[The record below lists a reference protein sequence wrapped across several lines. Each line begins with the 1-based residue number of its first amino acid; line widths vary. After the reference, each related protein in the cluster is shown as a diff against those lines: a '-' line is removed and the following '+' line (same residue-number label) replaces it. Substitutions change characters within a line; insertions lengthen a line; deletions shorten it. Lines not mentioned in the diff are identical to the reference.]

1 MKCPFCGCTNT
12 QVKDSRDTIDENA
25 IRRRRECPDCGGR
38 FTTYERIQLQE
49 LMVIKKNGERV
60 PFDREKLL
68 RSITL
73 AVSKCGISNFE
84 VEKLVEEIRR
94 ELENSG
100 VTEITSKN
108 IGETVMNKLLHINK
122 VAYIRFAS
130 VYKDF
135 KEVKDFEDFVANIT
149 PQSNNQSN

>member
-1 MKCPFCGCTNT
+1 MKCPFCGNDNT
-12 QVKDSRDTIDENA
+12 QVKDSRDTADENA

-38 FTTYERIQLQE
+38 FTTYERIELQE

-60 PFDREKLL
+60 PFDRDKLL

-73 AVSKCGISNFE
+73 AVSKCGISGFE
-84 VEKLVEEIRR
+84 VEKLVDEIRR

-100 VTEITSKN
+100 TIEVSSRD
-108 IGETVMNKLLHINK
+108 IGEKVMDKLIKINK

-135 KEVKDFEDFVANIT
+135 KEVRDFEEFVSKIN
-149 PQSNNQSN
+149 S

>member
-1 MKCPFCGCTNT
+1 MKCPFCGKDNT
-12 QVKDSRDTIDENA
+12 QVKDSRDTADENA

-38 FTTYERIQLQE
+38 FTTYERIELQE
-49 LMVIKKNGERV
+49 LIVVKKNGERV

-73 AVSKCGISNFE
+73 AVSKCGISSFE
-84 VEKLVEEIRR
+84 IEKLVNGIRR
-94 ELENSG
+94 EFENSG
-100 VTEITSKN
+100 VIEISSKD
-108 IGETVMNKLLHINK
+108 IGEKVMDKLIGINK

-135 KEVKDFEDFVANIT
+135 KEVKDFEEFVSKIN
-149 PQSNNQSN
+149 S

>member
-1 MKCPFCGCTNT
+1 MKCPFCGSSNI
-12 QVKDSRDTIDENA
+12 QVKDSRDTVEENA
-25 IRRRRECPDCGGR
+25 IRRRRECTDCGGR
-38 FTTYERIQLQE
+38 FTTYERIELQE

-60 PFDREKLL
+60 PFDRSKLL

-73 AVSKCGISNFE
+73 AVSKCGISSFE
-84 VEKLVEEIRR
+84 IDKLVDSIRR

-100 VTEITSKN
+100 VIEITSKD
-108 IGETVMNKLLHINK
+108 IGEKVMDKLIRINK

-135 KEVKDFEDFVANIT
+135 KEVKDFEEFVGKIN
-149 PQSNNQSN
+149 S

>member
-1 MKCPFCGCTNT
+1 MKCPFCGSTNT
-12 QVKDSRDTIDENA
+12 QVKDSRDTIDEIA

-38 FTTYERIQLQE
+38 FTTYERVQLQD
-49 LMVIKKNGERV
+49 LTVVKKNGERV

-68 RSITL
+68 RSISL
-73 AVSKCGISNFE
+73 AVSKCGISSFE
-84 VEKLVEEIRR
+84 IERLVEEIRR

-100 VTEITSKN
+100 IAEISSKS
-108 IGETVMNKLLHINK
+108 IGEKVMDRLIKINK

-135 KEVKDFEDFVANIT
+135 KEVRDFEEFVSKIN
-149 PQSNNQSN
+149 S

>member
-1 MKCPFCGCTNT
+1 MKCPFCGKMNT
-12 QVKDSRDTIDENA
+12 QVKDSRDTVDENA

-38 FTTYERIQLQE
+38 FTTYERIELQE

-60 PFDREKLL
+60 PFDRDKLL

-73 AVSKCGISNFE
+73 AVSKCGISSFE
-84 VEKLVEEIRR
+84 IDKLVDSIRR

-100 VTEITSKN
+100 VIEVTSKD
-108 IGETVMNKLLHINK
+108 IGEKVMDKLIRINK

-135 KEVKDFEDFVANIT
+135 KEVKDFEEFVGKIK
-149 PQSNNQSN
+149 S

>member
-1 MKCPFCGCTNT
+1 MKCPFCGKSNT
-12 QVKDSRDTIDENA
+12 QVKDSRDTIDETA

-38 FTTYERIQLQE
+38 FTTYEHVQLQD
-49 LMVIKKNGERV
+49 LTVVKKNGERV

-68 RSITL
+68 RSISL
-73 AVSKCGISNFE
+73 AVSKCGISSFE
-84 VEKLVEEIRR
+84 IERLVEEIRR

-100 VTEITSKN
+100 IAEISSKS
-108 IGETVMNKLLHINK
+108 IGEKVMDKLIGINK

-135 KEVKDFEDFVANIT
+135 KEVKDFEEFVGKI
-149 PQSNNQSN
+149 SS

>member
-1 MKCPFCGCTNT
+1 MKCPFCGSTNT
-12 QVKDSRDTIDENA
+12 QVKDSRDTLDENA

-38 FTTYERIQLQE
+38 FTTYERIQLQD

-73 AVSKCGISNFE
+73 AVSKCGISSFE
-84 VEKLVEEIRR
+84 VNKLVEEIRR

-100 VTEITSKN
+100 ITEITSKY
-108 IGETVMNKLLHINK
+108 IGEKVMDKLLHINK

-149 PQSNNQSN
+149 TNTNK

>member
-1 MKCPFCGCTNT
+1 MKCPFCGANNT

-38 FTTYERIQLQE
+38 FTTYERIQLQD
-49 LMVIKKNGERV
+49 LTVVKKSGERV
-60 PFDREKLL
+60 PFDRDKLL
-68 RSITL
+68 RSISL
-73 AVSKCGISNFE
+73 AVSKCGLSTSD
-84 VEKLVEEIRR
+84 VERLVEEIRR

-100 VTEITSKN
+100 VLEISSQL
-108 IGETVMNKLLHINK
+108 IGEKVMDKLVSINK

-135 KEVKDFEDFVANIT
+135 QEVKDFEEFVSKIN
-149 PQSNNQSN
+149 S

>member
-1 MKCPFCGCTNT
+1 MKCPFCGNTNT
-12 QVKDSRDTIDENA
+12 QVKDSRDTVDEKA

-38 FTTYERIQLQE
+38 FTTYERVELQE
-49 LMVIKKNGERV
+49 LIVIKKNGERV
-60 PFDREKLL
+60 PFDRDKLM

-73 AVSKCGISNFE
+73 AVSKCGISSFE
-84 VEKLVEEIRR
+84 IDKLVEEIRR

-100 VTEITSKN
+100 TIEISSKN
-108 IGETVMNKLLHINK
+108 IGEKVMDRLITINK

-135 KEVKDFEDFVANIT
+135 KDLKDFEEFVGKIK
-149 PQSNNQSN
+149 S

>member
-1 MKCPFCGCTNT
+1 MKCPFCGGTNT
-12 QVKDSRDTIDENA
+12 QVKDSRDTIDETS

-38 FTTYERIQLQE
+38 FTTYERVQLQD
-49 LMVIKKNGERV
+49 LTVVKKNGERV

-68 RSITL
+68 RSISL
-73 AVSKCGISNFE
+73 AVSKCGISSFE
-84 VEKLVEEIRR
+84 IERLVEEIRR

-100 VTEITSKN
+100 IAEISSKS
-108 IGETVMNKLLHINK
+108 IGEKVMDRLIKINK

-135 KEVKDFEDFVANIT
+135 KEVRDFEEFVSKIN
-149 PQSNNQSN
+149 S

>member
-1 MKCPFCGCTNT
+1 MKCPFCGKTNT
-12 QVKDSRDTIDENA
+12 QVKDSRDTVDENA

-38 FTTYERIQLQE
+38 FTTYERIELQE
-49 LMVIKKNGERV
+49 LIVIKKNGERV

-73 AVSKCGISNFE
+73 AVSKCGISSFE
-84 VEKLVEEIRR
+84 IDKLVESIRR
-94 ELENSG
+94 ELENAG
-100 VTEITSKN
+100 VVEITSKD
-108 IGETVMNKLLHINK
+108 IGEKVIDKLIGINK

-135 KEVKDFEDFVANIT
+135 KEVKDFEEFVSMIK
-149 PQSNNQSN
+149 S